1 MVPKDVATPGELVS
15 LKCIVTR
22 MWSWLKHHTS
32 TYECIRVPYG
42 YIRVHTNDIRINTSN
57 IRVHTSNIRIH
68 NDKNGNIQVTYE
80 YIGYQE
86 GNKHKMYHFRFTF
99 HFYMCSRPVL
109 RTYVSARNCL
119 KRAPTTHTRV
129 CHIQTYAIRMLHP
142 HKQTWSLMWHDT
154 TLLVQ

>member
-1 MVPKDVATPGELVS
+1 MHCDSNVIGTKTPQE
-15 LKCIVTR
+15 
-22 MWSWLKHHTS
+22 
-32 TYECIRVPYG
+32 YIRVTYG
-42 YIRVHTNDIRINTSN
+42 YIRVHANDIRINTSN

-99 HFYMCSRPVL
+99 HFYMYSRPVL
-109 RTYVSARNCL
+109 RTYVSAHNCL

-129 CHIQTYAIRMLHP
+129 YHIHASVPHTNVRHTRATPAQTNLIADV
-142 HKQTWSLMWHDT
+142 T
-154 TLLVQ
+154 